1 MTSSAIQIRVGQI
14 EDAGTFACRIRCPFP
29 AAREP
34 ET

>member
-1 MTSSAIQIRVGQI
+1 MTSSAIQIRMGQI

-29 AAREP
+29 AVRGS